1 MVQTRRFEI
10 RRATYDDV
18 DNMAAAHLDSI
29 RSLGARYYP
38 PEIVSAWA
46 ALVRPELYVNAMNG
60 GEVFYI
66 AVDTDSGA
74 REVLGFSSHRVD
86 GDEHGVGV
94 YVTGSAG
101 RQGIGSA
108 LLRSAE
114 ASAAAA
120 GAERLDIDASLAAV
134 DFYTANGFEEVG
146 RGEHDLGAGR
156 TMACVFMR
164 KDLQRM

>member
-1 MVQTRRFEI
+1 MVQIRPFEI
-10 RRATYDDV
+10 RRATYVDV
-18 DNMAAAHLDSI
+18 DDIAAAHVDSI
-29 RSLGARYYP
+29 RSLGALYYP
-38 PEIVSAWA
+38 PDVVSAWA
-46 ALVRPELYVNAMNG
+46 ALVRSELYVNAMRR

-66 AVDTDSGA
+66 AIAARRGG

-94 YVTGSAG
+94 YVTGTAG

-114 ASAAAA
+114 ASAVAA
-120 GAERLDIDASLAAV
+120 GAQRLDIDASLAAV
-134 DFYTANGFEEVG
+134 AFYKANGFEEVG

-164 KDLQRM
+164 KDLQRV